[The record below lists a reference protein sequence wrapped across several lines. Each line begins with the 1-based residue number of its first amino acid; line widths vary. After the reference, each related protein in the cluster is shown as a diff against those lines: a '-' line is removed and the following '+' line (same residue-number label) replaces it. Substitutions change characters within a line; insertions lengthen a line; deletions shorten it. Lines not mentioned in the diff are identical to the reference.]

1 MENYLDG
8 LEMKMMRL
16 TFALIVFA
24 WASGL
29 IAQESSGYIETN
41 VGVSYTNAEVDYFP
55 DISFLYG
62 RRMFLSNTSFWDVQI
77 GLAAPSVGTT
87 KVGWGYRSAASDF
100 SVSTGV
106 RIWPAHVYLQ
116 FGIPDKRC
124 SNEVSDRMQRR
135 LDRRGKDSNDL
146 VCGEWTLSLE
156 GGLGGTRWENFSLES
171 IAIATVS
178 HRWYFE

>member
-1 MENYLDG
+1 MN
-8 LEMKMMRL
+8 KVRL
-16 TFALIVFA
+16 LFAILAFV

-29 IAQESSGYIETN
+29 LAQESTGYIETN
-41 VGVSYTNAEVDYFP
+41 VGVSYTSDFIDYFP
-55 DISFLYG
+55 GISFLYG
-62 RRMFLSNTSFWDVQI
+62 RRMFLSNTSFWDAQV
-77 GLAAPSVGTT
+77 GLAAPSIATT
-87 KVGWGYRSAASDF
+87 KVGWGHKSADSGF

-116 FGIPDKRC
+116 LGIPDTRC
-124 SNEVSDRMQRR
+124 SREVSRRMQRR

-146 VCGEWTLSLE
+146 VCGEWTLSVE
-156 GGLGGTRWENFSLES
+156 RGLGDTRWSGLSLES